1 MSDNQVQFNE
11 WRPPLRQ
18 SQPTKMVRG
27 LMKLSGGLIKTEK
40 QANIALVV
48 ILIAVVTA
56 TILVLTLAGPK
67 SSPTSV
73 PPPAAGGAF

>member
-40 QANIALVV
+40 QANAVLVV
-48 ILIAVVTA
+48 ILIAVIAA
-56 TILVLTLAGPK
+56 TILVLALTGPK
-67 SSPTSV
+67 SSPV
-73 PPPAAGGAF
+73 PIPPAGRAF

>member
-40 QANIALVV
+40 QANAVLVV
-48 ILIAVVTA
+48 ILIAVIAA
-56 TILVLTLAGPK
+56 TILVLALTGPK
-67 SSPTSV
+67 SSPV
-73 PPPAAGGAF
+73 PIPPAGGVF

>member
-1 MSDNQVQFNE
+1 MSDNQFKLNE

-40 QANIALVV
+40 QANAVLVV
-48 ILIAVVTA
+48 ILIAVIAA
-56 TILVLTLAGPK
+56 TILVLALTGPK
-67 SSPTSV
+67 SSPV
-73 PPPAAGGAF
+73 PIPPAGRAF